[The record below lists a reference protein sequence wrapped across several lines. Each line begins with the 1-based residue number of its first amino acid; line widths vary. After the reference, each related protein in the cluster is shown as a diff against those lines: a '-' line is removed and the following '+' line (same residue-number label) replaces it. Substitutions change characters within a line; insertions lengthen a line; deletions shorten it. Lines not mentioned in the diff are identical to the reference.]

1 MMFNSLIVLVCLQH
15 TADLMMIINI
25 FDIFPNCQTFIVWT
39 IFELCIH
46 CSVSVFKF
54 IALTEETLVIKIMCN
69 AEPTNKVHF
78 EANYANINKKKL
90 FTVP

>member
-1 MMFNSLIVLVCLQH
+1 MMFNSLIVFVCLQH
-15 TADLMMIINI
+15 TADLMMIIYSI
-25 FDIFPNCQTFIVWT
+25 SFRTVKLLSFGRFSSC
-39 IFELCIH
+39 
-46 CSVSVFKF
+46 VFTVVLVYKF

-69 AEPTNKVHF
+69 AEPTNKVRF